1 MAYEAVFVRDKAEAT
16 VVLAAGRPLA
26 RSSSDDC
33 IMYLS
38 FREMNTRLKERKL
51 KRRGEES
58 KHGGMQA
65 CGEAPVI

>member
-26 RSSSDDC
+26 RRSSDDC

-38 FREMNTRLKERKL
+38 FRGMTVRLKEKRL
-51 KRRGEES
+51 KR
-58 KHGGMQA
+58 
-65 CGEAPVI
+65 